1 MTDFIKIIASTPLDV
16 VAILDSISDPSTGAI
31 SLFVGTTRDE
41 FEGKKVIRLDYEAYI
56 PMAEKK
62 IKQLC
67 DNIRSKWPGKIHHI
81 AIHHR
86 LGRVEPT
93 EASVIIAITSAHRKE
108 SLDAVQYAIDTLKAT
123 VPIWKKEIYGNDDSV
138 PKWKENKECVW
149 SNATK
154 EKLSSSSNP
163 ETEDNLGK
171 SEPSEKMSCD
181 IDPNYVQITASNA
194 EIERR
199 INAFIDRKR
208 EEINSNNILEFCNQH
223 GTNDNS
229 AEFSCARTDSTG
241 ITRKKNSASHLRKSS
256 VDNSN
261 SVTYAI
267 AQEIAKS
274 EYSGTIPF
282 GMEERVDNLEQ
293 HLSLKPIQREL
304 YLRLKDIEDRVLYLE
319 GISPEYFRSVS
330 KTIDETAK
338 NGNTIN
344 SGQVNRNN
352 IRPSFGQAA
361 QSKQSQVE
369 NTAYK
374 EALTSSLCMIN
385 KRIQELQSKL
395 KESNVETQKEII

>member
-1 MTDFIKIIASTPLDV
+1 MSDFIKIITDTPLDV
-16 VAILDSISDPSTGAI
+16 MAILNSISDPSTGAI

-81 AIHHR
+81 SIHHR

-149 SNATK
+149 SNSTK
-154 EKLSSSSNP
+154 DKFSSSSSP
-163 ETEDNLGK
+163 ETEDKLGK
-171 SEPSEKMSCD
+171 SESSEKMSCD

-208 EEINSNNILEFCNQH
+208 EEINSNNILEFCSRQ
-223 GTNDNS
+223 GTNDS
-229 AEFSCARTDSTG
+229 STDFSCARTDSTG

-261 SVTYAI
+261 PGTNAKAHETV
-267 AQEIAKS
+267 KS

-293 HLSLKPIQREL
+293 HLNLKPIQREL

-319 GISPEYFRSVS
+319 GISPEYFDTMS
-330 KTIDETAK
+330 KTIYKTTK
-338 NGNTIN
+338 NGNTIK
-344 SGQVNRNN
+344 SGQENRSNA
-352 IRPSFGQAA
+352 RPSLDHATH
-361 QSKQSQVE
+361 SKQSQVE

-374 EALTSSLCMIN
+374 EALNSSLCMIN
-385 KRIQELQSKL
+385 KRIQELQTKL
-395 KESNVETQKEII
+395 KDNKVETPEETM